1 MGARYENAALSQGSH
16 ADEGMAT
23 LEGCNPQ
30 RDPITYCKQLISDDR
45 FLIVGSQVGGDLS
58 KIAADFNLPEIGK
71 VTHHLELCTMA
82 RKRGMI
88 QQARAG
94 LEVMHNTIVGGDVG
108 KMDKRKTLRLSDWS
122 ARPLSDDQVAYATGP
137 GTGQGGRPPC

>member
-30 RDPITYCKQLISDDR
+30 RDPITYCKQLILDDR

-58 KIAADFNLPEIGK
+58 KIAAA
-71 VTHHLELCTMA
+71 VLEQYSHA
-82 RKRGMI
+82 
-88 QQARAG
+88 
-94 LEVMHNTIVGGDVG
+94 
-108 KMDKRKTLRLSDWS
+108 TLLDS
-122 ARPLSDDQVAYATGP
+122 
-137 GTGQGGRPPC
+137 GQKKF